1 MVHATLCLA
10 TGEELEDH
18 HGWLQD
24 APKGHLNAFRGRRDE
39 APEDQTYNQDEF
51 DPGESFMAKAKGLS
65 QLALQRAKLL
75 NEGRHVEQKLKMI
88 NSKIMREQHRKSD
101 FKSSIA
107 GAAAP
112 SAQTLTAFDK
122 AQMTFA
128 HAMAV
133 ESSHHPSH
141 LSHLSHLSHVKAHT
155 TQPVSA
161 TTSEDGILFRV

>member
-75 NEGRHVEQKLKMI
+75 NDGRHVEQKLKR
-88 NSKIMREQHRKSD
+88 STPKSCA
-101 FKSSIA
+101 SST
-107 GAAAP
+107 GRV
-112 SAQTLTAFDK
+112 T
-122 AQMTFA
+122 
-128 HAMAV
+128 
-133 ESSHHPSH
+133 SSQSLPALLHQVRRH
-141 LSHLSHLSHVKAHT
+141 
-155 TQPVSA
+155 
-161 TTSEDGILFRV
+161 